1 METSIFDWH
10 KLELGND
17 YRSNKFIYTLN
28 VKDIPYGLNRQFVND
43 ANEMTMICQLMMGQ
57 DTFTVDKV
65 VVMPMIHSS
74 HWFLTVI
81 CHVGTSPVMIIL
93 DSMVDSG
100 STRHQLAFVAI
111 SIMYPHLFGTS
122 HTVPITLTCAQLL
135 QPRLVMQ

>member
-1 METSIFDWH
+1 MEAPIFDWH

-17 YRSNKFIYTLN
+17 YRSDKSIYTLN
-28 VKDIPYGLNRQFVND
+28 VEDIPYGLNRQFVND
-43 ANEMTMICQLMMGQ
+43 ANAMTMICQLMMGQ

-81 CHVGTSPVMIIL
+81 CHAGTSPVMITL

-100 STRHQLAFVAI
+100 TTRHQLAFVAI
-111 SIMYPHLFGTS
+111 LIMYPHLFGTS
-122 HTVPITLTCAQLL
+122 HTVPITLTYAQMP
-135 QPRLVMQ
+135 QPRLVM